1 MKTYA
6 AYYALLAMNS
16 IEQDDHRRR
25 AQLTRAPRPSF
36 LARARTL
43 LASARPAARPE
54 PATTSA

>member
-16 IEQDDHRRR
+16 MEQDDRRRR
-25 AQLTRAPRPSF
+25 AELTRAPRPSF
-36 LARARTL
+36 LARARAL
-43 LASARPAARPE
+43 LTSARPAARPE